1 MPGLYLGA
9 ILFSMVGMMLIDGK
23 YSLALRVAPWRT
35 ALTVVAGAVFF
46 LAWDLVGIVTGVF
59 VKGESPLFVGI
70 VLAPHLPL
78 EEVFFLLFLS
88 YLAVVMFAVFERRS
102 RAKSRNADAT
112 GSGAA
117 GRTGS
122 GDGGRSGLRAARP
135 SGSEAAGR
143 TDSGAAGR
151 TDSRAARRSGSEGR
165 GA

>member
-102 RAKSRNADAT
+102 RARTRNADAT
-112 GSGAA
+112 GSGDA

-122 GDGGRSGLRAARP
+122 GAAGRSGSRAARP
-135 SGSEAAGR
+135 P
-143 TDSGAAGR
+143 
-151 TDSRAARRSGSEGR
+151 GSEGR

>member
-102 RAKSRNADAT
+102 RARSRNADAT
-112 GSGAA
+112 GSGSG

-122 GDGGRSGLRAARP
+122 GDAGRSGFRAARP
-135 SGSEAAGR
+135 SDSDAAGR
-143 TDSGAAGR
+143 ADSGAAGR
-151 TDSRAARRSGSEGR
+151 SGSRAARRSGSEGR